1 MLPLLINKI
10 AIKLPYQTP
19 NTTSFLIQNLPGKSC
34 VVAIFSFPTF
44 LSDSVVSKKVPHRD

>member
-1 MLPLLINKI
+1 MLPLHINKI

-44 LSDSVVSKKVPHRD
+44 LSDSVVSKVPHRD